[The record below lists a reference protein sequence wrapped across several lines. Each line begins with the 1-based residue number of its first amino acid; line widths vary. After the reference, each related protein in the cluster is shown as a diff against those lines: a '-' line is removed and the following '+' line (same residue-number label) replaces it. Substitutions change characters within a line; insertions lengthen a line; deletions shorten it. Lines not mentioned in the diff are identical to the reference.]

1 MEHNTIGYWVWFLFI
16 GGVIGWLAGLITR
29 GRGFG
34 VIGDIVVGIV
44 GAILG
49 GWTAGVMG
57 LYTSSS
63 VGAFLV
69 ALAGAVILVGL
80 TRFVVRNVEAVGHA

>member
-1 MEHNTIGYWVWFLFI
+1 MEHGTIGYWFWFLFI
-16 GGVIGWLAGLITR
+16 GGVIGWLAGQITR

-34 VIGDIVVGIV
+34 IIGDIVIGIV

-49 GWTAGVMG
+49 GWIAGVIG
-57 LYTSSS
+57 LSTSSTI
-63 VGAFLV
+63 GAFLM

-80 TRFVVRNVEAVGHA
+80 TRFIVRRVEA

>member
-1 MEHNTIGYWVWFLFI
+1 MENNTLGYWVWFLII
-16 GGVIGWLAGLITR
+16 GGVIGWLAGLIVR

-34 VIGDIVVGIV
+34 LIGDVVIGVVG
-44 GAILG
+44 AALG
-49 GWTAGVMG
+49 GWIAGLIG

-63 VGAFLV
+63 FGAFLV

-80 TRFVVRNVEAVGHA
+80 TRFVVRHA

>member
-1 MEHNTIGYWVWFLFI
+1 MGNNTVGYWVWFLFI
-16 GGVIGWLAGLITR
+16 GGVIGWLAGLIIR

-34 VIGDIVVGIV
+34 IIGDIVIGIV
-44 GAILG
+44 GAMLG
-49 GWTAGVMG
+49 GWIARGMG

-80 TRFVVRNVEAVGHA
+80 TRFVKRVADK